1 MSLFNPTSFTDS
13 AIGRQTTVSKQA
25 FAKGE
30 KYEKRFYKK
39 TMKLIKKELKKGNLK
54 TQVRSMDFKW
64 GDYREYSQLD
74 TKEMCEGASRAIGR
88 IQKELEGIY
97 QITPRHYYG
106 EEYRYD
112 IRYVVSIVKKEM

>member
-1 MSLFNPTSFTDS
+1 MSIFNPNSFADS
-13 AIGRQTTVSKQA
+13 AIGKQTTVSKQA

-30 KYEKRFYKK
+30 KYEKRFYKN

-54 TQVRSMDFKW
+54 THVRSMDFKW
-64 GDYREYSQLD
+64 GDYREYSQLE

-97 QITPRHYYG
+97 KITTSLDFALAYW
-106 EEYRYD
+106 YD
-112 IRYVVSIVKKEM
+112 IEYVVPIVKKEM

>member
-13 AIGRQTTVSKQA
+13 AIGRQTTASKQA

-39 TMKLIKKELKKGNLK
+39 TMNLIKKELKKGNIK
-54 TQVRSMDFKW
+54 THVRSMDFKW
-64 GDYREYSQLD
+64 GYYREYSQLE

-97 QITPRHYYG
+97 QITPRLDYG
-106 EEYRYD
+106 KAYWYD
-112 IRYVVSIVKKEM
+112 IEYVAPITKKEM